1 MILVCIC
8 LYLKFHDVLKQ
19 QHVIP
24 VTVTKG
30 LYYCNNMGKMVEA
43 KMGRRIWNAKGGS
56 PYLQKCVMEKNNF
69 FRKEKHIINEDHPNT

>member
-30 LYYCNNMGKMVEA
+30 LYYCNNMGKMMEA

-69 FRKEKHIINEDHPNT
+69 F